1 MNANARL
8 KRLEQLG
15 SYPLRIIGIYKAM
28 CDMDESGESD
38 FVAALP
44 VEDLLSVARV
54 MYLRDMMDY
63 GVEAVRTLLRE
74 SFGRFDEERIQWLT
88 AGLPISAADTGVE
101 ARRGGTG
108 E

>member
-38 FVAALP
+38 FIAALP
-44 VEDLLSVARV
+44 VEDLLAVARV
-54 MYLRDMMDY
+54 MYLRDMMDH
-63 GVEAVRTLLRE
+63 GVEAVRTRMRL
-74 SFGRFDEERIQWLT
+74 SVGRFDEQRIQWLT
-88 AGLPISAADTGVE
+88 DGLPVSAADTRLE
-101 ARRGGTG
+101 AVRGGTG